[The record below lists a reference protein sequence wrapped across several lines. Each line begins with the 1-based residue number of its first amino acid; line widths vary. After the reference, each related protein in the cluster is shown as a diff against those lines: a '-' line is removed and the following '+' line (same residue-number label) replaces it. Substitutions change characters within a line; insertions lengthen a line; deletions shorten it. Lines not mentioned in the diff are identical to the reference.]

1 MPKPGSLETRGAVRK
16 NVNRKS
22 IIRRD
27 TAVIVIGI
35 LIVTGL
41 HYASDTRYLLLHE
54 TLQRFYY
61 LPIIYAAYRY
71 GLRGGLA
78 TSLFSGAVYLPHVY
92 FHWPDLRVY
101 ALSQFWEIILFQCVA
116 VVTGLLSNAERKARQ
131 KSEETAERLSN
142 AYGELQST
150 VEQLIAAERMASI
163 AQLSLSLVHEVR
175 NPLGAIR
182 GAAEALEPSCDPG
195 EGREF
200 LAIIHT
206 EVNRLNRL
214 VSDFLEFGRPRA
226 PEKMPTPPNEVIRSV
241 ATLVRKRAEQ
251 QGVTIGSELADSLPL
266 ILTDAE
272 QIKQALVNLALNALD
287 AMPEGGELRFA
298 TFLEEDEVVFLVA
311 DTGPG
316 LPPKVRQNLFRPF
329 LTTKAKGTG
338 LGLPISQ
345 RLVTQ
350 NGGTIG
356 LCSAEG
362 AGTTFQIRIKP

>member
-1 MPKPGSLETRGAVRK
+1 M
-16 NVNRKS
+16 NRKDTV
-22 IIRRD
+22 RRD
-27 TAVIVIGI
+27 AAVIAIGI
-35 LIVTGL
+35 LIVTAF
-41 HYASDTRYLLLHE
+41 HYATDTRYLLIHE

-61 LPIIYAAYRY
+61 LPIICAAYRY
-71 GLRGGLA
+71 GLRGGLV

-92 FHWPDLRVY
+92 FHWEDLRVY

-116 VVTGLLSNAERKARQ
+116 VVTGLLSNAERTARQ
-131 KSEETAERLSN
+131 KSEETAERLRN
-142 AYGELQST
+142 AYLELQST

-182 GAAEALEPSCDPG
+182 GAAEALEPTCHPV

-214 VSDFLEFGRPRA
+214 VSDFLEFGRPRP

-251 QGVTIGSELADSLPL
+251 QAVAIRSELADALPP
-266 ILTDAE
+266 ISIDAE

-298 TFLEEDEVVFLVA
+298 TAFEEGAVVFVVT

-316 LPPKVRQNLFRPF
+316 LAANVKQNLFRPF

-350 NGGTIG
+350 NGGTID
-356 LCSAEG
+356 LCPGDG
-362 AGTTFQIRIKP
+362 AGATFRIRIKP